1 MMTKRKKSMLM
12 AVLVMAAVSLMSCTA
27 IGQEKKNFTI
37 TGKASDFAD
46 GKKVY
51 LIKSVESGE
60 IPVMDS
66 TVVKDHSFVLEG
78 RVETPYIAVVG
89 VADSLMA
96 QEVTVIEL
104 IVEPGNIQIGAW
116 EDDKHHVATGTPLN
130 DANMQFS
137 QAVDSL
143 FRSNPSVRPETLY
156 PFVYP
161 YIKRNVGNVLGIYLF
176 ERYEAS
182 MFDEMRLELANDLYT
197 AQKEEKY
204 ADLIAKIQKKK
215 ERERQMAELT
225 KTVQPGNPYKNISGE
240 SIDGKELSL
249 KSVIEREGNRYVLLE
264 FWATWCAPCMKEVPY
279 LKEAYTKF
287 RGKGFEIYSMSIDEE
302 EDKDKWV
309 QTIQEK
315 GMEWTNVLRTDAK
328 NTTEAY
334 GVQGIPANFLID
346 CSTGQIVAT
355 NLRGN
360 ALTKKLEELSG
371 KE

>member
-1 MMTKRKKSMLM
+1 
-12 AVLVMAAVSLMSCTA
+12 MAAMSLMSCTVV
-27 IGQEKKNFTI
+27 GQENKFTI
-37 TGKASDFAD
+37 TGKASNFAD

-51 LIKSVESGE
+51 LIKSVESQE
-60 IPVMDS
+60 IPVVDS
-66 TVVKDHSFVLEG
+66 TVVRNHSFVLEG
-78 RVETPYIAVVG
+78 QVETPYIAVVG

-137 QAVDSL
+137 QALDSL
-143 FRSNPSVRPETLY
+143 FKSNPSVRPETLY
-156 PFVYP
+156 PFIYP
-161 YIKRNVGNVLGIYLF
+161 YIKENVGNLLGIYLF

-182 MFDEMRLELANDLYT
+182 MFNDMRLELAGDLY
-197 AQKEEKY
+197 AAHKDGKY
-204 ADLIAKIQKKK
+204 ADLVSKIEKMM
-215 ERERQMAELT
+215 ERERQMAELA

-249 KSVIEREGNRYVLLE
+249 KSIIEREGNRYVLLE

-360 ALTKKLEELSG
+360 ALTMKLEELTG
-371 KE
+371 KEL

>member
-1 MMTKRKKSMLM
+1 MKKKKRILM
-12 AVLVMAAVSLMSCTA
+12 AALMMAVASLMSCTA

-51 LIKSVESGE
+51 LIKSVESEE
-60 IPVMDS
+60 IPVVDS
-66 TVVKDHSFVLEG
+66 TIVKNHSFVLEG
-78 RVETPYIAVVG
+78 QVETPYIAVVG

-137 QAVDSL
+137 QALDSL
-143 FRSNPSVRPETLY
+143 FKSNPSVRPETLY
-156 PFVYP
+156 PFIYP
-161 YIKRNVGNVLGIYLF
+161 YIKENVGNLLGIYLF

-182 MFDEMRLELANDLYT
+182 MFNDMRLELAGDLY
-197 AQKEEKY
+197 AAHKDGKY
-204 ADLIAKIQKKK
+204 ADLVSKIEKMM
-215 ERERQMAELT
+215 ERERQMAELA

-249 KSVIEREGNRYVLLE
+249 KSIIEREGNRYVLLE
-264 FWATWCAPCMKEVPY
+264 FWATWCGPCMREVPH
-279 LKEAYTKF
+279 LKEAYTRF
-287 RGKGFEIYSMSIDEE
+287 HGKGFEIYSMSIDKED
-302 EDKDKWV
+302 DKDKWM
-309 QTIQEK
+309 QTIKEK

-371 KE
+371 QDL

>member
-1 MMTKRKKSMLM
+1 MAALMM
-12 AVLVMAAVSLMSCTA
+12 AVASLMSCTVV
-27 IGQEKKNFTI
+27 GQENKFTI
-37 TGKASDFAD
+37 TGKASNFAD

-51 LIKSVESGE
+51 LIKSVESQE
-60 IPVMDS
+60 IPVVDS
-66 TVVKDHSFVLEG
+66 TVVRNHSFVLEG
-78 RVETPYIAVVG
+78 QVETPYIAVVG

-137 QAVDSL
+137 QALDSL
-143 FRSNPSVRPETLY
+143 FKSNPSVRPETLY
-156 PFVYP
+156 PFIYP
-161 YIKRNVGNVLGIYLF
+161 YIKENVGNLLGIYLF

-182 MFDEMRLELANDLYT
+182 MFNDMRLELAGDLY
-197 AQKEEKY
+197 AAHKDGKY
-204 ADLIAKIQKKK
+204 ADLVSKIEKMM
-215 ERERQMAELT
+215 ERERQMAELA

-249 KSVIEREGNRYVLLE
+249 KSIIEREGNRYVLLE

-287 RGKGFEIYSMSIDEE
+287 RGKGFEIYSMSIDKED
-302 EDKDKWV
+302 DKDKWM
-309 QTIQEK
+309 QTIKEK

-346 CSTGQIVAT
+346 CSTGQIIAT

-360 ALTKKLEELSG
+360 ALTMKLEELTG
-371 KE
+371 KEL

>member
-1 MMTKRKKSMLM
+1 MRKKSILM
-12 AVLVMAAVSLMSCTA
+12 AVLVMAVANLMSCTVV
-27 IGQEKKNFTI
+27 GQENKFTI

-51 LIKSVESGE
+51 LIKSVESQE
-60 IPVMDS
+60 IPVVDS
-66 TVVKDHSFVLEG
+66 TVVRNHSFVLEG
-78 RVETPYIAVVG
+78 QVETPYIAVVG

-137 QAVDSL
+137 QALDSL
-143 FRSNPSVRPETLY
+143 FKSNPSVRPETLY
-156 PFVYP
+156 PFIYP
-161 YIKRNVGNVLGIYLF
+161 YIKENVGNLLGIYLF

-182 MFDEMRLELANDLYT
+182 MFNDMRLELAGDLY
-197 AQKEEKY
+197 AAHKDGKY
-204 ADLIAKIQKKK
+204 ADLVSKIEKMM
-215 ERERQMAELT
+215 ERERQMAELA

-249 KSVIEREGNRYVLLE
+249 KSIIEREGNRYVLLE

-346 CSTGQIVAT
+346 CSTGQIIAT

-360 ALTKKLEELSG
+360 ALTMKLEELTG
-371 KE
+371 KEL

>member
-1 MMTKRKKSMLM
+1 MTKRKKSILM
-12 AVLVMAAVSLMSCTA
+12 AVLVIAIVSLMSCTVV
-27 IGQEKKNFTI
+27 GQENKFTI

-51 LIKSVESGE
+51 LIKSVESQE
-60 IPVMDS
+60 IPVVDS
-66 TVVKDHSFVLEG
+66 TVVRNHSFVLEG
-78 RVETPYIAVVG
+78 QVDEPYIAVVG

-137 QAVDSL
+137 QALDSL
-143 FRSNPSVRPETLY
+143 FKSNPSVRPETLY
-156 PFVYP
+156 PFIYP
-161 YIKRNVGNVLGIYLF
+161 YIKENVGNLLGVYLF

-346 CSTGQIVAT
+346 CSTGQIIAT

-360 ALTKKLEELSG
+360 ALTMKLEELTG
-371 KE
+371 KEL